1 MNKTKESIDCFVT
14 VAKSIELHA
23 KNDTNPIKIDYVQL
37 LANSYEK
44 LGQIYR
50 KNNDLEKSLHY
61 YKEALHIS
69 SQILPKKDF
78 SNIKNMTMIGD
89 LLFKLEKFEEAQ
101 K

>member
-1 MNKTKESIDCFVT
+1 M

-23 KNDTNPIKIDYVQL
+23 KNDTNPLKIDYVQL